1 MENLADALK
10 NTIRDI
16 PDFPKEGIIFK
27 DITPLLADP
36 IGLQESIC
44 RLAKRFAGCQATKI
58 LGAEARGFIF
68 GAALA
73 CEMEM
78 GFVPVRKPGKLPYET
93 LEATYDLE
101 YGTDTLCIHKDAI
114 SEGETVLIVDDVLA
128 TGGTINGILQLV
140 NQIGAHVEGIGFLM
154 ELTFLEG
161 RKKLGKQNIETLIT
175 F

>member
-1 MENLADALK
+1 MELREY
-10 NTIRDI
+10 IRDI

-36 IGLQESIC
+36 IALQESISQ
-44 RLAKRFAGCQATKI
+44 LTKRFAGCQATKI

-78 GFVPVRKPGKLPYET
+78 GFVPVRKPGKLPYKT

-161 RKKLGKQNIETLIT
+161 RRKLGKQNIETLIT

>member
-1 MENLADALK
+1 MDLREY
-10 NTIRDI
+10 IRDI

-36 IGLQESIC
+36 IALQESIC
-44 RLAKRFAGCQATKI
+44 QLAKRFAGCKATKI

-78 GFVPVRKPGKLPYET
+78 GFVPVRKPGKLPYKT

>member
-1 MENLADALK
+1 MELREY
-10 NTIRDI
+10 IRDI

-36 IGLQESIC
+36 IALQESISQ
-44 RLAKRFAGCQATKI
+44 LAKRFAGCQATKI

-78 GFVPVRKPGKLPYET
+78 GFVPVRKPGKLPYKT

-140 NQIGAHVEGIGFLM
+140 NQIGAQVEGIGFLM

-161 RKKLGKQNIETLIT
+161 RRKLGKQNIETLIT

>member
-1 MENLADALK
+1 MELREY
-10 NTIRDI
+10 IRDI

-36 IGLQESIC
+36 IALQESIC

-78 GFVPVRKPGKLPYET
+78 GFVPVRKPGKLPYKT

-140 NQIGAHVEGIGFLM
+140 NQIGAYVEGIGFLM
-154 ELTFLEG
+154 ELTFWEG
-161 RKKLGKQNIETLIT
+161 RRKLGKQNIETLIT

>member
-1 MENLADALK
+1 
-10 NTIRDI
+10 
-16 PDFPKEGIIFK
+16 
-27 DITPLLADP
+27 
-36 IGLQESIC
+36 
-44 RLAKRFAGCQATKI
+44 
-58 LGAEARGFIF
+58 
-68 GAALA
+68 
-73 CEMEM
+73 MEM

-161 RKKLGKQNIETLIT
+161 RRKLGKQNIETLIT

>member
-1 MENLADALK
+1 MELREY
-10 NTIRDI
+10 IRDI

-36 IGLQESIC
+36 IALQESISQ
-44 RLAKRFAGCQATKI
+44 LAKHFADCQATKI

-161 RKKLGKQNIETLIT
+161 RRKLGKQNIETLIT